1 MSDKK
6 EGFAH
11 QDWNPVVLK
20 KNQKQL
26 KEMNNGKVPTKIINN
41 KNYQANS
48 SSTQLSKK
56 VLDENNDDFKIET
69 VSRSL
74 SVQIQKAR
82 TARKISQKDLA
93 NQLNTQLS
101 VIQSYEN
108 GKATPDGAFLSKM
121 SKILGV
127 KLKK

>member
-20 KNQKQL
+20 KSQKQL
-26 KEMNNGKVPTKIINN
+26 QEMNKGKVPTKIINN

-56 VLDENNDDFKIET
+56 VLDENNDNFKIET
-69 VSRSL
+69 VSRNL
-74 SVQIQKAR
+74 SVQIQQAR
-82 TARKISQKDLA
+82 TAKKISQKDLA
-93 NQLNTQLS
+93 NQLNTQVS

-108 GKATPDGAFLSKM
+108 GKATPDGVFLSKM

-127 KLKK
+127 KLRK